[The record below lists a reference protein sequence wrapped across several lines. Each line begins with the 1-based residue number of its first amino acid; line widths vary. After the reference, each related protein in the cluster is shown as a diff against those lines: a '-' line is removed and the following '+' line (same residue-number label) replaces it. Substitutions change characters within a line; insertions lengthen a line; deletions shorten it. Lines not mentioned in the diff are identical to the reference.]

1 MSGAEAALLGVGIL
15 CNAMQILTFAKDS
28 IHVYR
33 NIRDGRAP
41 DPELDWPL
49 SQAQQQIVDVGKM
62 VHDCVDELQRQFAK
76 LHVDEASESGLRGK
90 MTASKKSVVALWRGK
105 EVQDAEKNLQRYEQ
119 LLHSLLLD
127 RVCTQSQA
135 AEISSLQS
143 FGHLQ
148 GALQSIVSQLVE
160 GSTNVSDLFTYFSSN
175 MNDRLVGEHV
185 MTRTVIEEHV
195 NLVENKIHQSIAESV
210 DKLRQELLEREKDK
224 EISCVAIPRCC
235 SSYASGIFS
244 VPLASRVLRPS
255 QRPTEIYSSPFTMHC
270 HGKGTISGRC

>member
-1 MSGAEAALLGVGIL
+1 M
-15 CNAMQILTFAKDS
+15 
-28 IHVYR
+28 R
-33 NIRDGRAP
+33 
-41 DPELDWPL
+41 PL

-76 LHVDEASESGLRGK
+76 LHVDEASKVGLRGK
-90 MTASKKSVVALWRGK
+90 MTTSKKSLVALWYGK
-105 EVQDAEKNLQRYEQ
+105 ELLDAEKNLQRNEQ

-135 AEISSLQS
+135 AEISSFQS

-175 MNDRLVGEHV
+175 MNDRLVDEDV

-195 NLVENKIHQSIAESV
+195 NLAENKIHQNIAESV

-224 EISCVAIPRCC
+224 EISCVAIP
-235 SSYASGIFS
+235 
-244 VPLASRVLRPS
+244 
-255 QRPTEIYSSPFTMHC
+255 
-270 HGKGTISGRC
+270 